1 MNEPP
6 FQDVMPARAGGQ
18 TLLHPHEG
26 GNELTESAA
35 RTKPGRTRRL
45 ILLAGTLLLAGLLAV
60 PASGLALASP
70 ESQSPPPGD
79 DLLLVNQGEEIIKR
93 KKKGEIE
100 AKPIF
105 NRQVDV
111 LYFALRHPDH
121 GEWLTT
127 MLRVI
132 GGEKEK
138 DEGWEYSIKFPKEDD
153 QFQPHPEETYI
164 LVLSAGNEADG
175 DLTTF
180 HAVVPVYQPNGLWDK
195 VLRALDPTRW
205 ARAIAGWFI
214 QGAHGTMCG
223 VVEKITGDPI
233 PNCRVDG

>member
-1 MNEPP
+1 M
-6 FQDVMPARAGGQ
+6 
-18 TLLHPHEG
+18 
-26 GNELTESAA
+26 
-35 RTKPGRTRRL
+35 
-45 ILLAGTLLLAGLLAV
+45 
-60 PASGLALASP
+60 
-70 ESQSPPPGD
+70 
-79 DLLLVNQGEEIIKR
+79 
-93 KKKGEIE
+93 
-100 AKPIF
+100 
-105 NRQVDV
+105 DV

-121 GEWLTT
+121 GEWLTP

-138 DEGWEYSIKFPKEDD
+138 DEGWEYSIKFPQEDD

>member
-1 MNEPP
+1 M
-6 FQDVMPARAGGQ
+6 
-18 TLLHPHEG
+18 
-26 GNELTESAA
+26 TESAA

-45 ILLAGTLLLAGLLAV
+45 ILLAGTLLLAALLAI
-60 PASGLALASP
+60 PASGLAQAAP
-70 ESQSPPPGD
+70 EPQQGPLTGGE
-79 DLLLVNQGEEIIKR
+79 LILVNYGEEIIKR
-93 KKKGEIE
+93 HKKGHFE

-105 NRQVDV
+105 SRQVDV

-121 GEWLTT
+121 GEWLTP

-138 DEGWEYSIKFPKEDD
+138 DEGWEYSIEFPKEDD
-153 QFQPHPEETYI
+153 QFQPHPEEAYV
-164 LVLSAGNEADG
+164 LVLLAGNEADG

-180 HAVVPVYQPNGLWDK
+180 HAVVPVHEPNGLWDR

-205 ARAIAGWFI
+205 ARAVAGWFI
-214 QGAHGTMCG
+214 EGTHGTMCG